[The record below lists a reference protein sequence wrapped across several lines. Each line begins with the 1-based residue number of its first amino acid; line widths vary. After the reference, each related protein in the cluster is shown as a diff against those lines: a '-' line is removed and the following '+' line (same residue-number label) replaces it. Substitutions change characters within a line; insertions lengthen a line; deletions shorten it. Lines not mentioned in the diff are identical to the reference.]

1 MKGFDTGQLLYLP
14 FNVVSAFLAAPSP
27 HFLGGMLNGFILEA
41 STSSPRRTA
50 FHLVLLDG
58 FSLAKSSLS
67 L

>member
-1 MKGFDTGQLLYLP
+1 MGQLLYLP
-14 FNVVSAFLAAPSP
+14 FNVISVFLAAPSP
-27 HFLGGMLNGFILEA
+27 HHFGGMLNGFILEA